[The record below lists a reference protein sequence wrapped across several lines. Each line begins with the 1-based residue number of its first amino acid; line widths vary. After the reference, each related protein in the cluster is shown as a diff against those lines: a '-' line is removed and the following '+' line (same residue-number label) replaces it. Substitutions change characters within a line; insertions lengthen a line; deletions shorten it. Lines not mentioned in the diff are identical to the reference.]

1 MSVVNESDPVVVWSG
16 TAWEAGLLKSML
28 ENDEIETFLKDEIM
42 GTLNPW
48 WTSPG
53 GAGSVSL
60 IVSKGNVARALTII
74 KEFESQNKT

>member
-1 MSVVNESDPVVVWSG
+1 MQESDPVVVWSG
-16 TAWEAGLLKSML
+16 TVWEAGLLKTVL
-28 ENDEIETFLKDEIM
+28 ENEDIETFLKDEIM

-60 IVSKGNVARALTII
+60 VVSKGNEAKALIII
-74 KEFESQNKT
+74 KEFERRGKS

>member
-1 MSVVNESDPVVVWSG
+1 MQESDPVVVWSG
-16 TAWEAGLLKSML
+16 TVWEAGLLKTVL
-28 ENDEIETFLKDEIM
+28 ENEEIETFLKDEIM

-60 IVSKGNVARALTII
+60 VVSKGNEAKALIII
-74 KEFESQNKT
+74 KEFERRGKS

>member
-1 MSVVNESDPVVVWSG
+1 MSVLNESDPVVVWSG
-16 TAWEAGLLKSML
+16 TAWKAGLLKSML
-28 ENDEIETFLKDEIM
+28 ENDEIETYLKDEIM

-60 IVSKGNVARALTII
+60 VVSKGNVARALTII
-74 KEFESQNKT
+74 KEYEIRKKS

>member
-1 MSVVNESDPVVVWSG
+1 MESMQESDPVVVWSG
-16 TAWEAGLLKSML
+16 TVWEAGLLKTVL
-28 ENDEIETFLKDEIM
+28 ENEEIETFLKDEIM

-60 IVSKGNVARALTII
+60 VVSKGNEAKALIII
-74 KEFESQNKT
+74 KEFERRGKS